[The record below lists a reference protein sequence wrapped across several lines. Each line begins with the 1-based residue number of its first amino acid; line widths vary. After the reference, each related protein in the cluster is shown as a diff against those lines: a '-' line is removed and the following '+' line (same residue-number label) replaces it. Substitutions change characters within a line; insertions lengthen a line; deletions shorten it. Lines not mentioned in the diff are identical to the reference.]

1 MYLSVN
7 RLLPPKSV
15 RFWKHLLICCIFF
28 TNFVN
33 IMRNDSCQ
41 NTRNK
46 TDDHAA
52 DPSAEFSPYCKM
64 GVNTKEVT
72 VGFTVLLIKLVSPNS
87 SPSRAPV
94 FGPIKRDARIT
105 GIWIIVAL
113 VNPSGIYPRK
123 GVNAMITII
132 TPKNCRLYHM
142 PCAHTAACCLCFVCC
157 LIHKLPPCYHS
168 LSRYNTDWHRIFIL
182 SPY

>member
-1 MYLSVN
+1 MYFVSEPP
-7 RLLPPKSV
+7 LPPKSV
-15 RFWKHLLICCIFF
+15 RFLETPVDLLHFF
-28 TNFVN
+28 NQFVN

-52 DPSAEFSPYCKM
+52 DPSAEFSH
-64 GVNTKEVT
+64 T
-72 VGFTVLLIKLVSPNS
+72 VKWGKYKRSHGRIHCIINKAGQSKQQSQQS
-87 SPSRAPV
+87 SRLWSHQ
-94 FGPIKRDARIT
+94 RDARIT

-132 TPKNCRLYHM
+132 TPKIAVCTICL
-142 PCAHTAACCLCFVCC
+142 CAHCCLLSVFC
-157 LIHKLPPCYHS
+157 L
-168 LSRYNTDWHRIFIL
+168 LSD
-182 SPY
+182 S